1 MIFTYFYHQAGLLH
15 FLHFC
20 GLFGGFFSPV
30 CIGGNGRKA
39 QGFHKSLASLDQ
51 SICKL
56 QDDQFALF
64 LPHKSNLAC
73 YASRRWIWCID
84 VHWMIA
90 FCQAHIAYVSGCE
103 RCVPDKKQSFNAHQC
118 TKFMQCR
125 ALHSIGRNRWSC
137 VSEQLFVF
145 FGSCSPSYEQT
156 MNPHMPNGLP
166 FFVVI
171 VFQLHGAPNFFLH
184 IDHSQN
190 TPHAT
195 AAWIG
200 SDMGRMR
207 NIDLQQVHNLQ
218 CYTAFTDK
226 NMGSTSGTIVT
237 YQRWIAKSGEGLIN
251 IPGVC
256 RISSINSLQPNSC

>member
-1 MIFTYFYHQAGLLH
+1 MWQWQESAGFPQITRISWWKHLQASRWSVCIVPATQIQSGLL
-15 FLHFC
+15 C
-20 GLFGGFFSPV
+20 KQTTG
-30 CIGGNGRKA
+30 
-39 QGFHKSLASLDQ
+39 HKR
-51 SICKL
+51 CK
-56 QDDQFALF
+56 
-64 LPHKSNLAC
+64 
-73 YASRRWIWCID
+73 
-84 VHWMIA
+84 
-90 FCQAHIAYVSGCE
+90 
-103 RCVPDKKQSFNAHQC
+103 PDKKQSFNAHQC

-137 VSEQLFVF
+137 VSEQLFFF

-171 VFQLHGAPNFFLH
+171 LVELHGAPNFFLH
-184 IDHSQN
+184 IDHSQH

-207 NIDLQQVHNLQ
+207 NIDLQQVYNLQ

-237 YQRWIAKSGEGLIN
+237 YQRWIAKPSEGLIH
-251 IPGVC
+251 PRC
-256 RISSINSLQPNSC
+256 LPDFFHQPSATQLILFIFTYIYIYAYLYICLHIYI